1 MSTRARRGGAAAATA
16 TADAAAPD
24 AAAVA
29 APAAP
34 AAAAAAPKRK
44 AAAVK
49 RESAAD
55 DAEETTSNDAAGN
68 ATPKAN
74 RRQSKKAKLESAA
87 AAAAAVASRT
97 PTAKRRAAKAAR
109 VAEEKEEEERELEA
123 FLFGNEDALLNPV
136 EQEEQ
141 STAGAAASGARG
153 QQQQQQSK
161 QEGGDMFALDTTGAG
176 GVKEEGATKVKQ
188 EGGKKQGK
196 GKGAADA
203 DGADAAA
210 AAPAPAWADADDD
223 AHSSA
228 LVDLSSAP
236 RLRKLKT
243 SADERFISGAEYSR
257 RLRAVFAELNPG
269 TAGWATLKDGEGASD
284 ADITTL
290 LLQTASSSGTAGG
303 SGRMPGGAARG
314 EPLPSTTIDLLR
326 LKDANL
332 ADPSQSIVSSVR
344 FHPAG
349 QLMLTAGLD
358 KMVRLFQVDGQENA
372 KVQGIW
378 LEDMPVHSAD
388 WLRAP
393 GQSAAS
399 SEIIATGRRQHF
411 YSIDIETAAV
421 TRVPGIRGREDK
433 SLESMSLSPCGAYIA
448 VLGNDG
454 YILLLSARTKQ
465 YVGCMKQNG
474 SVRSI
479 AFSPDGALLFSTG
492 SDGTVYVWDVASR
505 RALYRHQ
512 DAGSVNGTA
521 IAVDQADKGY
531 YAVGSDS
538 GVVNLYN
545 TAALSERIA
554 AVSAS
559 SGVSAS
565 ARLSALSRS
574 TPPSPLKS
582 LMNLTTPIDELRF
595 NSDASLLL
603 MASRRKKDSL
613 KLVHTATG
621 TVFANWPTSSTPLHY
636 VSSLDFSPN
645 SGYMAIGNDRGR
657 VLLYR
662 LTHYP
667 RA

>member
-1 MSTRARRGGAAAATA
+1 MSTRARRGGAAAAA
-16 TADAAAPD
+16 ADAAAAD
-24 AAAVA
+24 AAVA

-34 AAAAAAPKRK
+34 AAAAAATKRK

-49 RESAAD
+49 REDAAD
-55 DAEETTSNDAAGN
+55 SAEEASSNDAAAAG

-136 EQEEQ
+136 EQEE
-141 STAGAAASGARG
+141 TATAAAAPGARK
-153 QQQQQQSK
+153 QQQQQAK
-161 QEGGDMFALDTTGAG
+161 QEGGDMFSLDTTGAG

-203 DGADAAA
+203 DDADAAA

-332 ADPSQSIVSSVR
+332 ADPAQSIVSSVR

-358 KMVRLFQVDGQENA
+358 KMFRLFQVDGQENA

-378 LEDMPVHSAD
+378 LEDMPVHSAE
-388 WLRAP
+388 WLRTP

-433 SLESMSLSPCGAYIA
+433 SLESMSLSPCGSYIA

-454 YILLLSARTKQ
+454 YIILLSARTKQ

-479 AFSPDGALLFSTG
+479 SFSPDGALLFSTG

-559 SGVSAS
+559 AGGSAS

-582 LMNLTTPIDELRF
+582 LMNLTTPIDMLRF

-613 KLVHTATG
+613 KLVHTTTG

-636 VSSLDFSPN
+636 VSALDFSPN